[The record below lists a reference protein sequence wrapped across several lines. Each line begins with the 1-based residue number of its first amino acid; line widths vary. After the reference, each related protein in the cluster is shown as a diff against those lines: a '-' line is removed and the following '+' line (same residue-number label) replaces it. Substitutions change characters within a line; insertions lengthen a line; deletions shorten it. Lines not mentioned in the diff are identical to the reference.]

1 MPTMKQVRIST
12 LYGKC
17 INFHFNKYYVV
28 SAKINMNSQTL
39 PLFSKLHIFH
49 HSLYVVHIFLIL
61 NGYILSIGPGC
72 LIGDLIQK
80 TLTFF
85 TQTLQSYI

>member
-1 MPTMKQVRIST
+1 MNI
-12 LYGKC
+12 
-17 INFHFNKYYVV
+17 
-28 SAKINMNSQTL
+28 NSQTL
-39 PLFSKLHIFH
+39 PLFPKLHIFH
-49 HSLYVVHIFLIL
+49 HSLYVVHIFFIF
-61 NGYILSIGPGC
+61 NGYIFSIGPGC